1 MGSSP
6 SKRSTVWDPARYIDP
21 AREDDRPFALLI
33 LNQEISDLELFGNI
47 WANSSFRVCADGG
60 ANRLYTALQTDA
72 ARELMLPNAIVGD
85 LDSLLPSIHAY
96 YAAHGVAVIQDRD
109 QDSTDFAKCLD
120 YISQHTGLQSPEF
133 EETHDALEGWRG
145 TRVSATHSPI
155 PVVAVGGWGGRVD
168 QSLHS
173 IQALHTAAST
183 RPARRLTL
191 VSSENITFL
200 LAPGRNTI
208 LTPRHLL
215 GLTCGILPIGGAAV
229 ITTQGLRWN
238 MRDAETRFGGLV
250 STSNHLAAEEVVVE
264 TSESVVFTVEIRRD
278 DGGGLDGEVEV
289 VEVVE
294 EVEEVVEEVE
304 EVVEGVERA
313 ATL

>member
-6 SKRSTVWDPARYIDP
+6 SKPPTVWDPARYIDP
-21 AREDDRPFALLI
+21 ARSDDDDDDDDRPFALLI
-33 LNQEISDLELFGNI
+33 LNQEITDLELFENI

-96 YAAHGVAVIQDRD
+96 YAAHGVPVLKNPD
-109 QDSTDFAKCLD
+109 QDSTDFGKCLD

-133 EETHDALEGWRG
+133 TETHDALEGWRG
-145 TRVSATHSPI
+145 VRVSATHSPI
-155 PVVAVGGWGGRVD
+155 PVVALGGWGGRVD

-173 IQALHTAAST
+173 IQALHTSANT
-183 RPARRLTL
+183 RPTRRLTL

-200 LAPGRNTI
+200 LTPGSHI
-208 LTPRHLL
+208 IYTPRHLL
-215 GLTCGILPIGGAAV
+215 GLTCGILPIGGAATV
-229 ITTQGLRWN
+229 TTQGLRWN
-238 MRDAETRFGGLV
+238 LRDAETRFGGLV
-250 STSNHLAAEEVVVE
+250 STSNHLAGDEVVVE
-264 TSESVVFTVEIRRD
+264 TSGCVVFTVEIR
-278 DGGGLDGEVEV
+278 GGDCGGV
-289 VEVVE
+289 
-294 EVEEVVEEVE
+294 
-304 EVVEGVERA
+304 GVERA